1 MKPLTKDKD
10 KAPSSNMCPVTGLP
24 MLRRSRWTDVDFG
37 GDYKATVSVVGSQ
50 ILLSQPSGY
59 ATRLDIEKAFQ
70 LGCEVSTETIASRP
84 YVCIEDCSQL
94 KGATIGARICHIN
107 NMSKGG
113 SPDPLGLI
121 YCGLSPMLKMG
132 IKLGKRL
139 NTVRSHVHIV
149 DDYSEAVT
157 LALRMLS
164 KEKSGPEAP
173 DALKGLSD
181 GKGDVSSHIVTNPE
195 WQLNL
200 DGFSLRY
207 EVIDGKILHSVCAGY
222 MEERHVEAVSELR
235 EKIRK
240 ATIPT
245 GGFDYIVVNVS
256 DVRGGSRRA
265 RRLYVNSLKQCYGFH
280 PFRMY
285 IFYGVDRFMRAAANL
300 ARPFMPFR
308 IQIANDLNSAL
319 RLINEDEGKTL
330 APPPPWT
337 ATDANGKPS
346 TGDHIEQHVDDLLH
360 VLGSIDWET
369 DGLDDSPQ
377 ADPSHPFR
385 PVFDA
390 IALVKGELDDLF
402 QERKRAEE
410 ALRKSEERYRIL
422 IEESPSA
429 VAMIAKDG
437 HYRYINPKFAE
448 MLGYTMEDISTGRE
462 WFNRAFPDPE
472 YRNEVVSTWIS
483 DLKESKIGE
492 VRPRRFV
499 VTCKDG
505 SKKHIH
511 FRPVTLATGDQF
523 VIYEDVSERKEM
535 EKALQRA
542 RDHLEIRVA
551 ERTAEL
557 IQTNEQL
564 QRQIEERRHAEEALR
579 ESIERF
585 KETADLLPTM
595 ICEMDADMRVTY
607 VNNLGFKALGYSQA
621 DVDAGVHIMDVIHP
635 DHRGKAAKRIERLM
649 GGERLEATE
658 YRLLSKDGSEVL
670 ALFNSSPIHKDGQ
683 FVGIRTSVTDVTEL
697 RRLQRQLQ
705 QAQKMEAIGTLAGG
719 IAHDFNNLLMGIQ
732 GRVSLMFMDIDSDH
746 HHFVH
751 VSGIE
756 NAVRKGADLTK
767 QLLGFARGGKY
778 EVRPTDLNDLIEKSS
793 EMLGRAKKEI
803 KIHRKYQEDV
813 WTVEVDR
820 GQIEQVLVNLHVNAW
835 QAMPGGGDLYLA
847 TKNVR
852 LGRKFTQAFDVAP
865 GHYVNISATDTGVG
879 MDKTTRQRV
888 FEPFFTTKEMGGGTG
903 LGLASAYG
911 IIKNHGGIIDVY
923 SEPGQGAT
931 FNIYLPASEKEIE
944 KDAEPLVD
952 VLEGTETVL
961 LVDDEDM
968 IIEVG
973 REMLT
978 ALGYKV
984 IAASSGRRALELY
997 EEKKGEIDMVVLD
1010 LVMPD
1015 MGGAEVYERLKEIS
1029 PKVKVLLSSG
1039 YSMDDRAQD
1048 ILKRGCNGFI
1058 QKPFNMNELSVKLRQ
1073 IL

>member
-1 MKPLTKDKD
+1 
-10 KAPSSNMCPVTGLP
+10 

-113 SPDPLGLI
+113 SPDPLGVI

-132 IKLGKRL
+132 IKLGKRI
-139 NTVRSHVHIV
+139 NTVLSHIHIV

-164 KEKSGPEAP
+164 KERSGPEAP
-173 DALKGLSD
+173 DTLKGVRD

-200 DGFSLRY
+200 DGFSLRG

-235 EKIRK
+235 ERIRK

-245 GGFDYIVVNVS
+245 GGFDYIVVNVA

-319 RLINEDEGKTL
+319 RLINQDEGKTL
-330 APPPPWT
+330 ASPPQWT

-346 TGDHIEQHVDDLLH
+346 TADHIEQHVDDLLH

-402 QERKRAEE
+402 QERKRTEE

-422 IEESPSA
+422 IEASPSA
-429 VAMIAKDG
+429 VALIAEDG
-437 HYRYINPKFAE
+437 HYRYVNPKFAE
-448 MLGYTMEDISTGRE
+448 MLGYTMEDISTRRE

-472 YRNEVVSTWIS
+472 YRDEVVSTWIS
-483 DLKESKIGE
+483 DLKGSKAGE
-492 VRPRRFV
+492 VRPRTFV

-505 SKKHIH
+505 AKKHIH
-511 FRPVTLATGDQF
+511 FRPVTLETGDQF
-523 VIYEDVSERKEM
+523 VIYEDISERKRM
-535 EKALQRA
+535 EEALQRA
-542 RDHLEIRVA
+542 RDNLEIRVA

-557 IQTNEQL
+557 IQANEQL
-564 QRQIEERRHAEEALR
+564 NRQIEERRHAEEALKD
-579 ESIERF
+579 SIERF

-595 ICEMDADMRVTY
+595 ICEMGADMSVTY
-607 VNNLGFKALGYSQA
+607 VNTLGFRTLGYSQA
-621 DVDAGVHIMDVIHP
+621 DIDAGVHVTDVIHP
-635 DHRGKAAKRIERLM
+635 DDRKKAAKRIDRLM
-649 GGERLEATE
+649 AGEKLETAE
-658 YRLLSKDGSEVL
+658 YRLLSKEGSEVR
-670 ALFNSSPIHKDGQ
+670 ALFNSSPIHKNGQ

-705 QAQKMEAIGTLAGG
+705 QAQKMKAIGTLAGG

-732 GRVSLMFMDIDSDH
+732 GRVSLMFMDVDADH
-746 HHFVH
+746 PHFAH

-756 NAVRKGADLTK
+756 GAVKRGADLTK

-778 EVRPTDLNDLIEKSS
+778 EVSPMDLNDLIEKSS

-803 KIHRKYQEDV
+803 MIHKKYQKDI
-813 WTVEVDR
+813 WTVEADR
-820 GQIEQVLVNLHVNAW
+820 GQIEQVLVNLYVNAW
-835 QAMPGGGDLYLA
+835 QAMPGGGDLYLE

-852 LGRKFTQAFDVAP
+852 LDRKFTQAFDVEP
-865 GHYVNISATDTGVG
+865 GKFVNISATDTGVG
-879 MDKTTRQRV
+879 MDKATRQRV
-888 FEPFFTTKEMGGGTG
+888 FEPFFTTKEMGDGTG

-911 IIKNHGGIIDVY
+911 IIKNHGGIIDVH

-931 FNIYLPASEKEIE
+931 FKIYLPASEKEISRD
-944 KDAEPLVD
+944 KEPPAGM
-952 VLEGTETVL
+952 LEGSETIL

-968 IIEVG
+968 IVEVG
-973 REMLT
+973 KEMLT
-978 ALGYKV
+978 ALGYRV
-984 IAASSGRRALELY
+984 IVAANGQQAVALY
-997 EEKKGEIDMVVLD
+997 EENKDNIDMVILD
-1010 LVMPD
+1010 LIMPD
-1015 MGGAEVYERLKEIS
+1015 VGGAEVYERLREIS

-1039 YSMDDRAQD
+1039 YSIDDRAHD
-1048 ILKRGCNGFI
+1048 VLKRGCDGFI
-1058 QKPFNMNELSVKLRQ
+1058 QKPFDINELSVKLRH